1 MDDPSSP
8 NHATTVPVSTVLTS
22 NTRHLPSWHSPRPW
36 VVGASAI
43 PSLLGI
49 LLKSRRPD
57 NDSQLM
63 SADYVSEVSGAKTQP
78 WKRRGFAKRTWS
90 DQTSLSH

>member
-1 MDDPSSP
+1 MIPSSP

-22 NTRHLPSWHSPRPW
+22 NTRHHPSWHSPRPW

-43 PSLLGI
+43 LSLLGI

-63 SADYVSEVSGAKTQP
+63 SADYVSEVSGGENPTLETSGLCEADLE
-78 WKRRGFAKRTWS
+78 RTR
-90 DQTSLSH
+90 QA